1 MSRDQQRHGTPN
13 GPQRPARPVYTG
25 RNQESLMY
33 QQFAHRAVG
42 SIELGKVAVS
52 IEIAQKL
59 ADALEV
65 PLSRLWKEIEKDA

>member
-1 MSRDQQRHGTPN
+1 
-13 GPQRPARPVYTG
+13 
-25 RNQESLMY
+25 MY